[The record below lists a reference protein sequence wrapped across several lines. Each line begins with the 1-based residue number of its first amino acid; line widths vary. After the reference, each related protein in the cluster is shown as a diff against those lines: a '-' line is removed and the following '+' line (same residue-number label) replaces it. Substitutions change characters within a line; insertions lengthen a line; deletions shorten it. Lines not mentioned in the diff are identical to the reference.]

1 MYFKLSL
8 KINDKLSNV
17 FLQDGFYSLLN
28 ERSSTVHKHNYAEVH
43 IVSGGS
49 ARFKVE
55 SSEYTVN
62 DGELIIIPRGHFHTW
77 SDSSIG
83 NGGILHTAFIID
95 SPINSVEIISADGD
109 VVRGFFNEIRK
120 FCQTQN
126 HSIINSYIPLLLSY
140 ADKVAEAPQSKNT
153 DDGVLIEN
161 FFSTKYADDIR
172 LADLALI
179 LNLSQRQTERKILEY
194 TGHTFN
200 EELCAT
206 RMAVA
211 RYLESST
218 DMSMSQIAE
227 YVGYKSYAG
236 FWKALKKTS
245 K

>member
-1 MYFKLSL
+1 MYFRLSL
-8 KINDKLSNV
+8 KTNDKTYNV

-28 ERSSTVHKHNYAEVH
+28 ESSSTVHKHNYAEVH

-49 ARFKVE
+49 SKFKVE
-55 SSEYTVN
+55 NAEYTVN
-62 DGELIIIPRGHFHTW
+62 DGEFIIIPRGNFHTW
-77 SDSSIG
+77 TDNSIDS
-83 NGGILHTAFIID
+83 NTVLHTAFIID
-95 SPINSVEIISADGD
+95 TPISEIEIISADTN
-109 VVRGFFNEIRK
+109 VVRGFFNEIQK
-120 FCQTQN
+120 FFKTQN
-126 HSIINSYIPLLLSY
+126 HGIINSYIPLLLSY
-140 ADKVAEAPQSKNT
+140 ADKTAEAPQCKNT

-161 FFSTKYADDIR
+161 FFSTNYASDIH

-179 LNLSQRQTERKILEY
+179 LNLSPRQTERKILEY

-218 DMSMSQIAE
+218 NMSRSQIAE

-236 FWKALKKTS
+236 FWKASKKLS

>member
-1 MYFKLSL
+1 MYLKLSL
-8 KINDKLSNV
+8 KTNNKTCNV

-49 ARFKVE
+49 ARFKIE

-62 DGELIIIPRGHFHTW
+62 DGELIIIPRGSFHTW
-77 SDSSIG
+77 SDSSTDS
-83 NGGILHTAFIID
+83 NTILHTAFIID
-95 SPINSVEIISADGD
+95 APISSIEIIAADRD

-120 FCQTQN
+120 FCKTQN

-140 ADKVAEAPQSKNT
+140 ADKIAEAPQCKST

-161 FFSTKYADDIR
+161 FFSTNYASDIR
-172 LADLALI
+172 LADLAHI
-179 LNLSQRQTERKILEY
+179 LNLSGRQTERKILEY

-211 RYLESST
+211 RYLEAST

-236 FWKALKKTS
+236 FWKAAKKHIR
-245 K
+245 